1 MIEGRVVDVGSHGL
15 GLLSPVSVVN
25 NTVIQ
30 IAVQVPMP
38 SAPGKFQVVTGT
50 VRVAFGVLRGGEY
63 QLSVE
68 WVQLDD
74 AQRQIISQ
82 YLEKISQ
89 PQRS

>member
-1 MIEGRVVDVGSHGL
+1 MVEGRVIDASSNGL
-15 GLLSPVSVVN
+15 GLLLPVPVGN

-30 IAVQVPMP
+30 VAIQVPMQ
-38 SAPGKFQVVTGT
+38 SAAGKFHVVTGR
-50 VRVAFGVLRGGEY
+50 VRVAFSVLRGGEY
-63 QLSVE
+63 QLGVE
-68 WVQLDD
+68 WVQLED